1 MNAPR
6 VLNAIL
12 FAAVITAAGATA
24 RADVNSA
31 DDAPAIAMRNDVTA
45 LSLEQLMRIPVTT
58 PTRTPESLEKTAA
71 AVSVLTQD
79 DIRRSGATSI
89 PEALRYV
96 PGLDVARIDA
106 HTWAISSRGFN
117 DEFANKLLVMIDGRT
132 VYTPLFSGV
141 FWDEQDTL
149 MEDIDRIEVV
159 RGPGATLWGANA
171 VNGVINVVTKSAKDS
186 QGLFMSAGGGTDERA
201 FGSVRYGLKLDDGVY
216 MKVYA
221 KYFDRDSSVYP
232 NGKDA
237 WDAWSTSPLRGGFR
251 VDIDKTNGNTFTFEG
266 DAYSLQE
273 NEIYAVP
280 AFTPPF
286 AMPAKSIDNV
296 AGGNVLGRWTHVF
309 AKDNQLTVQ
318 SYYDR
323 RVRNDPVLSE
333 NRDTGDIDAQHAFT
347 IGNRN
352 DVTWGGGFRTT
363 HRDVENSPNV
373 TILPP
378 TETRNLYS
386 AFVQDE
392 IAIVPDVLKGIVG
405 TKFEHNDFTGF
416 EVQPSV
422 RAVYT
427 PRTNHTVWAA
437 ISRAVRTP
445 SEAEDD
451 IQLNPPG
458 APFVPGPNGPVGT
471 ATLYGNPQMQ
481 SEALIAYE
489 VGYRFQPHPRLN
501 FDLSTFYNDYT
512 RLRSLEALPPVAPG
526 LPSFLHPSVAENK
539 LTGESYGGELAVNFQ
554 AVPDLWRLRAGYSL
568 LKVEIHRRNSSDQAT
583 ELMYEGSA
591 PQNQFFLRSSFDLPG
606 NIQFDTGLRCVDRIR
621 AQSIP
626 SYVELDA
633 RLAWEARTNLEFAV
647 VGQNLLH
654 AHHEEFAPT
663 FIGSQKTDVERGVYG
678 KVTFRY

>member
-1 MNAPR
+1 MNGRR
-6 VLNAIL
+6 VIDIGSRFVVVLLLAS
-12 FAAVITAAGATA
+12 AHVS
-24 RADVNSA
+24 ADVTATN
-31 DDAPAIAMRNDVTA
+31 DAPPILSRNDVTA
-45 LSLEQLMRIPVTT
+45 LSLEQLMQIPVTT
-58 PTRTPESLEKTAA
+58 PTRTAEPLEKTAA

-106 HTWAISSRGFN
+106 HTWAITSRGFN

-149 MEDIDRIEVV
+149 LEDIDRIEVV

-171 VNGVINVVTKSAKDS
+171 VNGVINIVTKSAKDS
-186 QGLFMSAGGGTDERA
+186 QGLLVSGGGGTEERG
-201 FGSVRYGLKLDDGVY
+201 FGNVRYGLKLDDGVY

-221 KYFDRDSSVYP
+221 KYFDRDSSVFA
-232 NGKDA
+232 NDMEA
-237 WDAWSTSPLRGGFR
+237 WDAWSMTHGGFR
-251 VDIDKTNGNTFTFEG
+251 IDLDKTNNNTFTFQG
-266 DAYSLQE
+266 DAYSGEE
-273 NEIYAVP
+273 NEVYAVP

-286 AMPAKSIDNV
+286 ATSAKSVDKV
-296 AGGNVLGRWTHVF
+296 SGGNILGRWTHAF

-318 SYYDR
+318 AYYDR

-333 NRDTGDIDAQHAFT
+333 NRDTGDIDAQHEFAL
-347 IGNRN
+347 GNRN
-352 DVTWGGGFRTT
+352 EITWGGGFRTT
-363 HRDVENSPNV
+363 HRDVQNSPNV
-373 TILPP
+373 TILPDKD
-378 TETRNLYS
+378 TRNLYS

-392 IAIVPDVLKGIVG
+392 IKIVPDVLKGILG

-416 EVQPSV
+416 EVQPSI
-422 RAVYT
+422 RAVFT

-445 SEAEDD
+445 SEAESD
-451 IQLNPPG
+451 IQLNPAG
-458 APFVPGPNGPVGT
+458 APFVPGPKGPVGT
-471 ATLYGNPQMQ
+471 ATIFGNPEML
-481 SEALIAYE
+481 SESLIAYE
-489 VGYRFQPHPRLN
+489 IGYRFQPHPRLN
-501 FDLSTFYNDYT
+501 FDLSTFYNDYS
-512 RLRSLEALPPVAPG
+512 RMRSFQPLPPVAVG
-526 LPSFLHPSVAENK
+526 LPASLHPSLAVNN
-539 LTGESYGGELAVNFQ
+539 LVGESYGGELAANFQ
-554 AVPDLWRLRAGYSL
+554 AIPDLWRLRAGYSL
-568 LKVEIHRRNSSDQAT
+568 LKVEIHRRNSPDQAT
-583 ELMYEGSA
+583 ELMYEGSS

-606 NIQFDTGLRCVDRIR
+606 NIQFDTNLRCVDRIR

-626 SYVELDA
+626 SYAELDA
-633 RLAWEARTNLEFAV
+633 RLAWEARTNLEFAI

-654 AHHEEFAPT
+654 GHHSEFAPT